1 MAFYRNKKMRNI
13 EQTPLGWEINMLYM
27 FAHCAGILAEDID
40 MQLQNATRSKEF
52 FHREKKK
59 AVTDYNDCIEK
70 CREYLDKAYK
80 KMEVFD
86 PDGATFEAVDK
97 HTPEYNNVLSHCNMM
112 IRFCMLFVDRC
123 QADGADAK
131 IFKFL
136 RSLPEQGLFPESYIE
151 RFKMQLQLVPE
162 VGDRIKSELHGFG
175 TLEFN
180 TCGDNWAVQLDNGE
194 QIILNQKQFTIV

>member
-1 MAFYRNKKMRNI
+1 MVNNL
-13 EQTPLGWEINMLYM
+13 EGTPKGWQINLLYM

-40 MQLQNATRSKEF
+40 MWLQNATRSGEHFKMD
-52 FHREKKK
+52 KKK
-59 AVTDYNDCIEK
+59 AINEYNDYIEK
-70 CREYLDKAYK
+70 AREWLSKAYD
-80 KMEVFD
+80 KMLIFD
-86 PDGATFEAVDK
+86 PDGSTFEAVDK

-194 QIILNQKQFTIV
+194 QIILNQRQFTIV